1 MLIFNRG
8 EAAKIDSI
16 QQKNYAKTK
25 EYKVMEGDFKL
36 YKNDPQKNIILM
48 DSILNEKFK

>member
-1 MLIFNRG
+1 MRQQKLIAYSR
-8 EAAKIDSI
+8 
-16 QQKNYAKTK
+16 KNYAKTK

-36 YKNDPQKNIILM
+36 YKNDPQKNIVLM